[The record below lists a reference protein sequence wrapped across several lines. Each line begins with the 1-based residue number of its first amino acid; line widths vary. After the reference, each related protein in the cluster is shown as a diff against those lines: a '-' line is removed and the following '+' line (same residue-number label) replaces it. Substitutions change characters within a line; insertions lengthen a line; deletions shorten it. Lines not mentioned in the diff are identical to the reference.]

1 MLTTFQNDKIL
12 NCFVTFNIQCS
23 IFTLL
28 NICSEESN
36 CDNMFFKYKITFSDP
51 PFKLSKPDKFDTW
64 CWNSTPV
71 LACPPEC
78 VRSVPGLGV
87 KSSLRDRVSRESAT
101 DLAGDVTWT
110 RGWNTGTGQ
119 NYLRLQTV
127 EV

>member
-12 NCFVTFNIQCS
+12 KCFVTFNIQCS

-71 LACPPEC
+71 LACPP
-78 VRSVPGLGV
+78 VLLSVWGQSLVSG
-87 KSSLRDRVSRESAT
+87 SSRLSETESVERVLRT
-101 DLAGDVTWT
+101 LPVTWREPEAGILEQARIT
-110 RGWNTGTGQ
+110 SDCR
-119 NYLRLQTV
+119 R
-127 EV
+127 